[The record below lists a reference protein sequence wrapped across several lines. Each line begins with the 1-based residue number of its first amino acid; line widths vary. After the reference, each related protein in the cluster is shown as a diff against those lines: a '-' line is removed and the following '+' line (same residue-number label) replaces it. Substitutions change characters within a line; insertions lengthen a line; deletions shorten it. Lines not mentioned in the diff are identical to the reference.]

1 MASFPSRHPI
11 VLAYQWASLDQLSN
25 GRMIMAAC
33 MGVPESQDLARIEL
47 NNMGITNRE
56 RGPRLEEGITI
67 LRRLWTEE
75 SVTFKG
81 RFYELEEAF
90 VEPKPVQEPP
100 PIWVIGTPSL
110 RGGRPRNR
118 AQPTKGCQA
127 RRWLDDDRLA
137 PSDFAELR
145 GRILEYA
152 ADHDRSFDGLPCAL
166 YYNININEDRDVAVE
181 ESKRYLEGYYAPQ
194 VFSRKAVEGWV
205 ACGPPEAVCRT
216 ASGLC

>member
-1 MASFPSRHPI
+1 

-33 MGVPESQDLARIEL
+33 MGVPESQNLARIEL

-81 RFYELEEAF
+81 RFYELDEAF

-110 RGGRPRNR
+110 RGGTP
-118 AQPTKGCQA
+118 AQQSATY
-127 RRWLDDDRLA
+127 
-137 PSDFAELR
+137 E
-145 GRILEYA
+145 
-152 ADHDRSFDGLPCAL
+152 GLPGS
-166 YYNININEDRDVAVE
+166 EMV
-181 ESKRYLEGYYAPQ
+181 G
-194 VFSRKAVEGWV
+194 
-205 ACGPPEAVCRT
+205 
-216 ASGLC
+216 